1 MRNFHLAQLQ
11 PLLFAT
17 LRRTPYPTSTRQIMS
32 SNEDEAPAPKR
43 RKQAPGSRHVTAR
56 TSRRTN
62 PARQS
67 RPPHRPTNP
76 RAATAAQLFDE
87 PTPPPSGHADART
100 PTPPPMAAQQNTAP
114 PEDRDSIFLRLC
126 PDAIPV
132 SESDGGAGKLQSYFE
147 WVKDGYPGFLNI
159 RDMPPE
165 WLRICPDGSLP
176 PEAFWHFPKWEEL
189 RAEKEARRIRRQE
202 KSKATGSEGSGVEH
216 AAVHHNTPIE
226 EINDEEGK
234 LLARISRSLPVSQS
248 PELQGYKELAHDEE
262 RELPMKGQ
270 ESCGPTTPISTQNK
284 FQPSQDIDMGYGD
297 FF

>member
-1 MRNFHLAQLQ
+1 MSQRALRAVL
-11 PLLFAT
+11 T
-17 LRRTPYPTSTRQIMS
+17 LR
-32 SNEDEAPAPKR
+32 A
-43 RKQAPGSRHVTAR
+43 
-56 TSRRTN
+56 N
-62 PARQS
+62 P

-126 PDAIPV
+126 PDAIQCQSPTAV
-132 SESDGGAGKLQSYFE
+132 ARQAPSYFE